1 MIDWPLGK
9 VTYHVIRVEWQVREN
24 LHIHIILIVCL
35 PLSIDQPDQ
44 KKNIILNERESIFL
58 IVNNNVDTHV
68 DLRKRNILNP
78 QKGNCEN
85 ISSL

>member
-24 LHIHIILIVCL
+24 LHIHIILTVCL
-35 PLSIDQPDQ
+35 PLSIDQLDQ

-58 IVNNNVDTHV
+58 IVRNNVDTHV
-68 DLRKRNILNP
+68 DPRKRNILNP
-78 QKGNCEN
+78 RKGNFEN